1 VASKPA
7 LTTKTKGLRTAPA
20 GRLHGVMSTSEA
32 RRVAFLGGGKMGEAL
47 ISGLIR
53 SGGRTVEEIMVTN
66 RREERARELAGK
78 YGVTA
83 TLDNAEAVR
92 WADVLVLMAKPQD
105 MEALLS
111 QIREHVQPRDTVISF
126 AAGVRTSFVEK
137 HLPDGVP
144 VVRVMSNVP
153 VMVDEA
159 MSVIAAG
166 GIATDEHMGI
176 AEELLG
182 YVGKV
187 IRLKE
192 KHLDAVTATSG
203 SGPAYFFLLAEAM
216 IEACILLGLSRDV
229 ATDLI
234 IQTMLGS
241 AKMLRDTGK
250 HPVELR
256 EMVTSPGGTTIAA
269 IRHLEEAGVRAA
281 FLNAIDAARHR
292 SLELAQGGDDDDDG

>member
-1 VASKPA
+1 MSE
-7 LTTKTKGLRTAPA
+7 RTI
-20 GRLHGVMSTSEA
+20 
-32 RRVAFLGGGKMGEAL
+32 AFLGGGRMGEAL
-47 ISGLIR
+47 VAGLLR
-53 SGGRTVEEIMVTN
+53 AGGRSTDEILVTC
-66 RREERARELAGK
+66 RREERARELADRL
-78 YGVTA
+78 GVA
-83 TLDNAEAVR
+83 TSLDNPEACR
-92 WADVLVLMAKPQD
+92 AATVLVLMAKPQD
-105 MEALLS
+105 FEVLLG
-111 QIREHVQPRDTVISF
+111 QIAEHVTREHLVVSF
-126 AAGVRTSFVEK
+126 AAGIRTSFVEQ
-137 HLPDGVP
+137 HLVPDVP

-166 GIATDEHMGI
+166 KHAEDKHLAI

-187 IRLKE
+187 LRLDE
-192 KHLDAVTATSG
+192 RYLDAVTATSG

-241 AKMLRDTGK
+241 AKMLRDTGT

-256 EMVTSPGGTTIAA
+256 EMVTSPGGTTIEA

-281 FLNAIDAARHR
+281 FLNAIDAAKKR
-292 SLELAQGGDDDDDG
+292 SEELARGGDEEERG